1 MIASLVV
8 KIIFVVAEITFIVDV
23 FTSAVSKITVV
34 VTEITSGGCDLWS
47 KHQHSVSIMIIT

>member
-23 FTSAVSKITVV
+23 FISAVSKITVV
-34 VTEITSGGCDLWS
+34 VTKITSGGCDLWS
-47 KHQHSVSIMIIT
+47 KHQNSVSIMIIT